1 MKKFI
6 FCLLLLSLL
15 SACETAREGFTLKK
29 KDNSDEFLV
38 EKKSPLIMP
47 PNYNDLPE
55 PKDFKSNTD
64 NKKDNEF
71 KKIINKPQNN
81 QSTTVIEKTSIEQS
95 VIEKIK

>member
-1 MKKFI
+1 MKKFVI
-6 FCLLLLSLL
+6 YLLLLNLI
-15 SACETAREGFTLKK
+15 SACESVQENFSLKK

-38 EKKSPLIMP
+38 KKKNPLTLP

-55 PKDFKSNTD
+55 PKDFQLNTD

-71 KKIINKPQNN
+71 EKIINKPQNN
-81 QSTTVIEKTSIEQS
+81 QSKTVIKKTSIEQS

>member
-1 MKKFI
+1 MKKYI
-6 FCLLLLSLL
+6 IYLLLLNLI
-15 SACETAREGFTLKK
+15 SACGSVRESFSLKK
-29 KDNSDEFLV
+29 NDNSDEFLV

-71 KKIINKPQNN
+71 EKIINKPQNN

>member
-6 FCLLLLSLL
+6 IYFLLLNLI
-15 SACETAREGFTLKK
+15 SACGSVQESFSLKK

-47 PNYNDLPE
+47 PNFDDLPE
-55 PKDFKSNTD
+55 PKDFQPNTD

-71 KKIINKPQNN
+71 EKIINKPQNN
-81 QSTTVIEKTSIEQS
+81 QSKTVIKKTTIEQS

>member
-6 FCLLLLSLL
+6 IYLLLLNLL
-15 SACETAREGFTLKK
+15 SACQSTREGFSLQK

-38 EKKSPLIMP
+38 KKKNPLVMP